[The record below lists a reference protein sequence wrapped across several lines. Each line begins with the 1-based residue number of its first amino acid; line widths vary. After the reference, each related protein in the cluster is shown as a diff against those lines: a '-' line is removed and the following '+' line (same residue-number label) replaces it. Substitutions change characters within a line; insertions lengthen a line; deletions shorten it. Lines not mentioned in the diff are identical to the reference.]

1 MNKENLEYFKK
12 GLLISGI
19 LANFKREE
27 GIPCFTMAEDNR
39 ILVVDYPIKY
49 PYHEYD
55 DKGNI
60 INPNPDPL
68 YIKIFEGENMVDD
81 LLEWLKI
88 NNKKW
93 RWEELVGNC
102 KECGKEVYK
111 TKSTI
116 DTPRCECGLLFG
128 YTTPIL
134 KNNI

>member
-19 LANFKREE
+19 LANFRREE
-27 GIPCFTMAEDNR
+27 GIPCFTMTEENR
-39 ILVVDYPIKY
+39 ILVVDYFIKY
-49 PYHEYD
+49 PC
-55 DKGNI
+55 
-60 INPNPDPL
+60 PPC
-68 YIKIFEGENMVDD
+68 IKIFEGENMVDD

-128 YTTPIL
+128 YTTPIF